1 MKRIILICGLIVFL
15 SSSVFAT
22 DTENVY
28 YSTLFPGWGQLKA
41 GHYGKGSLFI
51 SAELVS
57 LVSLAITQIQ
67 YNRAAEQFDNARKRY
82 LNSTYIG
89 DAVSNYQLM
98 REKWDDSERLYKYRN
113 ALIGTA
119 IGVYVLNIV
128 DIVFFCEDK
137 RTPIT
142 LRVNNGSFIV
152 STGFS
157 F

>member
-1 MKRIILICGLIVFL
+1 MKRTILICLLLVFL
-15 SSSVFAT
+15 SSPVLAT
-22 DTENVY
+22 DVENVY
-28 YSTLFPGWGQLKA
+28 YSVLFPGWGQLKA
-41 GHYGKGSLFI
+41 GHYGKGSLFV

-67 YNRAAEQFDNARKRY
+67 YNRAVEQYEDARKRY

-89 DAVSNYQLM
+89 DAVGDYQLM

-119 IGVYVLNIV
+119 IGVYVFNIIDV
-128 DIVFFCEDK
+128 VFFCEDK

-142 LRVNNGSFIV
+142 LQINNQSFIV